1 MTLARLYGHASSAAT
16 LGLVAAAGYSAT
28 FNPWLIIP
36 AAFGAATVA
45 CLAAGFYSEDHR
57 EHAIRQ
63 RLERLR
69 NSEPLRPTALTAA
82 ERQAVA
88 LIEHHLTKGA
98 A

>member
-1 MTLARLYGHASSAAT
+1 MTRTRLYAHSCAAAT
-16 LGLVAAAGYSAT
+16 IGLLAAAGYSAT
-28 FNPWLIIP
+28 FQPWLILP
-36 AAFGAATVA
+36 GAMGAATTAV
-45 CLAAGFYSEDHR
+45 LAAGLYNADRR

-69 NSEPLRPTALTAA
+69 NAEPLRPTALTRS
-82 ERQAVA
+82 ERQALA

>member
-1 MTLARLYGHASSAAT
+1 MTRTRLYGHASSTAT
-16 LGLVAAAGYSAT
+16 LGMLAAAGYSAT

-36 AAFGAATVA
+36 AAFGAATLA

-69 NSEPLRPTALTAA
+69 NAEPLRPTALTQQ
-82 ERQAVA
+82 ERQALA
-88 LIEHHLTKGA
+88 LIEHHLKDA

>member
-1 MTLARLYGHASSAAT
+1 MNRTRLYGHVSTTAT
-16 LGLVAAAGYSAT
+16 LGMLAAAGYTAT
-28 FNPWLIIP
+28 FNPWLILP
-36 AAFGAATVA
+36 AAFGAATLA
-45 CLAAGFYSEDHR
+45 CLAAGFYNEDHR

-69 NSEPLRPTALTAA
+69 NSEPIPSTLTPR
-82 ERQAVA
+82 ERQALA